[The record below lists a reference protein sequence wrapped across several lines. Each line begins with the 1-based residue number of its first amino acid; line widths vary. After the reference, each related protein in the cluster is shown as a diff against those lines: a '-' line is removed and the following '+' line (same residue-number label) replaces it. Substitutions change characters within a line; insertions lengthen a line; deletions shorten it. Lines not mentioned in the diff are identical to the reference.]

1 MADKAAFESL
11 VGLKYEDMWKD
22 SFKSLLQPLI
32 GDIDIMRVLQK
43 PEFQRLMASNEMRE
57 AIEVSEIPLLQTLY
71 EHKYAEIVSDKSYN
85 MTYNF
90 IWVMSTIVPAV
101 VLIFLF
107 GKCILMYVCTS
118 FNPSSMV
125 NFSFGHRPK

>member
-11 VGLKYEDMWKD
+11 V
-22 SFKSLLQPLI
+22 
-32 GDIDIMRVLQK
+32 DIMRVLQK

-107 GKCILMYVCTS
+107 ALLTRTILRNLNKREVTREEKKRIRQLKKENAEAQRRLQQTKIEKKRS
-118 FNPSSMV
+118 
-125 NFSFGHRPK
+125 